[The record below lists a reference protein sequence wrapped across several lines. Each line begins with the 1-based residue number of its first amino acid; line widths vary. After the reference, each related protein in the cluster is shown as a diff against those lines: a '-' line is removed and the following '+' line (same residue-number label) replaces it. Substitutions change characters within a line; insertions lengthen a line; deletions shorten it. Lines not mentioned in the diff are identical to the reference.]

1 MLSNIFIKD
10 DKINELLQKWVNDN
24 NFKVKYFE

>member
-24 NFKVKYFE
+24 KFKVKYFE